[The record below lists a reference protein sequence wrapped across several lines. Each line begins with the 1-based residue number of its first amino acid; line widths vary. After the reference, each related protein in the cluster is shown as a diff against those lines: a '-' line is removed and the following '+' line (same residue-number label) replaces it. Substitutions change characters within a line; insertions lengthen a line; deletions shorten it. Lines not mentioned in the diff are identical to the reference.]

1 MKKTSITAL
10 IMLIFTSFGFAQT
23 TIPNPKTGLSTAS
36 NIQIT
41 RIELSDTATILSF
54 DVKYTPKNWKNIPLN
69 TFIQRVNS
77 NEKYFVKYSEG
88 IPLNKNFFM
97 PESGKTSYR
106 LFFSAL
112 PKGTE
117 TIDFGEA
124 NDGGTRFIYDIALKA
139 TNTKLI
145 LPKELYANWFSAATG
160 DLELSIHNKYV
171 VYKSQ
176 LWSYGQ
182 YTVGK
187 DINTLKLTTSNGNS
201 QIIYFKAD
209 KAGTYLFGETTTDL
223 KQYSNNSAEVLKT
236 ATIDNTLYELPIFK
250 LDTATYSGYIKDYT
264 PRTGMKTLSLSVD
277 DIITGEQSSH
287 LIKIDEK
294 GYFTVK
300 IPLYYPHSCYLRS
313 SMLNGT
319 VYLEPGK
326 TVLQVFDNSNRKNPA
341 LFMGESAKINTDL
354 DKLMNIRSFDYDK
367 MRKTIVDMSAVQYK
381 SFCKEAEINDLNAL
395 DSISKSTKISAKAI
409 QIMKLGFAY
418 QSMSNMMSYDMN
430 FESTYREKNKIPR
443 TQRKL
448 DIKIDS
454 LTAEY
459 FDFIRPEIVNNQLAV
474 IAPGYDS
481 FINRL
486 KFLEILRPTKQ
497 FSMNTQLIGDELAK
511 SGYQF
516 TKHEK
521 ELLEKMKQ
529 VDSISNS
536 TERKEFIDK
545 YGKQV
550 NVFYTKYNEAFTKIN
565 TSSPNAYSETI
576 DKYFKDNK
584 IKLTADEKEVWGI
597 LSKFYNTP
605 ESKMAKDFYATS
617 KDSISAF
624 HKKHNEFTNE
634 CLAKKGNETR
644 NEKLKSLFNI
654 EAGFATDIM
663 LAQDLSRKI
672 VEEVSPVSAAK
683 LQAIQHQF
691 VSTFIAEYIAVC
703 NNNAIAKLEANKK
716 KTGFTINETPK
727 TEADKIF
734 DAIMQKFRGK
744 VVYVDFW
751 ATWCGP
757 CRSGMAQIK
766 PLKEE
771 MDSSKVAFVYIT
783 NQTSPLTTWNNMIPD
798 IKGEHYRVSQDEWN
812 YLSSKFNITGIPHY
826 VLVGK
831 DGTVINP
838 QLKFMDNNGIKA
850 IIEKYIKE

>member
-1 MKKTSITAL
+1 MKKTSIAAL
-10 IMLIFTSFGFAQT
+10 IMLIFTGFCFSQT

-36 NIQIT
+36 NIQISK
-41 RIELSDTATILSF
+41 IELTDTATILSF
-54 DVKYTPKNWKNIPLN
+54 DVQYTPKWWINIPPK
-69 TFIQRVNS
+69 TFIQPINS
-77 NEKYFVKYSEG
+77 NKKYFVKYSEG
-88 IPLNKNFFM
+88 ITLNKRFFM

-106 LFFSAL
+106 LFFDAM

-117 TIDFGEA
+117 VIDFSEDAEGA
-124 NDGGTRFIYDIALKA
+124 WQIYDIALKA
-139 TNTKLI
+139 TTAKSV
-145 LPKELYANWFSAATG
+145 LPKELYANWFNAATS
-160 DLELSIHNKYV
+160 DCELSIHDKYV
-171 VYKSQ
+171 VYKNQ
-176 LWSYGQ
+176 LWNYDQ
-182 YTVGK
+182 YTANKAV
-187 DINTLKLTTSNGNS
+187 NSLKLTASNGNS

-209 KAGTYLFGETTTDL
+209 KAGTYLFGEATTDL
-223 KQYSNNSAEVLKT
+223 KQYCNSRTEALKT

-264 PRTGMKTLSLSVD
+264 PRTGMKTMSMSVD

-300 IPLYYPHSCYLRS
+300 IPLYYPHPCYLRS

-319 VYLEPGK
+319 IYLEPGK
-326 TVLQVFDNSNRKNPA
+326 TVFQLFDNSNRKNPV
-341 LFMGESAKINTDL
+341 LFMGETAQINTDL
-354 DKLMNIRSFDYDK
+354 NKLMNIRSFDYDK
-367 MRKTIVDMSAVQYK
+367 MRKNIVDMSAVQYK
-381 SFCKEAEINDLNAL
+381 AFCKEAETKDLNAL
-395 DSISKSTKISAKAI
+395 DSIMKGTKLSAKAY

-418 QSMSNMMSYDMN
+418 QSMSNMMSYHMN
-430 FESTYREKNKIPR
+430 YESAYREKNKIPR
-443 TQRKL
+443 TQREL
-448 DIKIDS
+448 NIKIDS

-459 FDFIRPEIVNNQLAV
+459 FDFLKPEIANNQLAV

-486 KFLEILRPTKQ
+486 KYLEVLRLTKQ
-497 FSMNTQLIGDELAK
+497 FSMNTQLIGDELTK

-521 ELLEKMKQ
+521 ELLAKMKQ

-565 TSSPNAYSETI
+565 TSNPNAYSETI

-605 ESKMAKDFYATS
+605 ESKMVKDFYATN

-634 CLAKKGNETR
+634 SLAKKRTEAR

-654 EAGFATDIM
+654 EAGFAMDIM

-683 LQAIQHQF
+683 LQTIQQQF
-691 VSTFIAEYIAVC
+691 TTPFIAEYIAVC
-703 NNNAIAKLEANKK
+703 NNNSIAKLEANKK
-716 KTGFTINETPK
+716 KTGYTINETPK

-734 DAIMQKFRGK
+734 DAIMLKYRGK

-771 MDSSKVAFVYIT
+771 MDSTKVAFVYIT
-783 NQTSPLTTWNNMIPD
+783 NPSSPLNTWNNMIPD

-831 DGTVINP
+831 DGAVINP
-838 QLKFMDNNGIKA
+838 QLGHMDNNGIKTLL
-850 IIEKYIKE
+850 EKHIK